1 MVWLPSSLAMGECAV
16 GTQSILYKKRS
27 LKKNGTETIKM
38 IQLWFS
44 LLCASTCGA
53 GWGVH
58 LFLSQSNCFHSCV
71 ALFFSLEIVLKI
83 REKHGEH
90 NCCFRA
96 MLLKSLLAS
105 IIILLFM
112 CTWFISCFVS
122 LSLFLL
128 LLPFVHRMAER
139 MQWVTYISTR
149 IW

>member
-16 GTQSILYKKRS
+16 GTQSILYKKRP
-27 LKKNGTETIKM
+27 LKKKRHRDNKNDSIM
-38 IQLWFS
+38 ILS
-44 LLCASTCGA
+44 IVCKHMRGGLGCASFFYLNPTA
-53 GWGVH
+53 FIRV
-58 LFLSQSNCFHSCV
+58 LLS
-71 ALFFSLEIVLKI
+71 FFSLEIVLKI
-83 REKHGEH
+83 RVKHGEH

-122 LSLFLL
+122 LSPFLL

-139 MQWVTYISTR
+139 MQ
-149 IW
+149 